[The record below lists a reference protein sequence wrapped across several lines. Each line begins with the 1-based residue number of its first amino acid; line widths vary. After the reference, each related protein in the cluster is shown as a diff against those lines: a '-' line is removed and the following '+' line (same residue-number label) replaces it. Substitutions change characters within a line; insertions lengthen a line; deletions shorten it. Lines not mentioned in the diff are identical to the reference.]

1 MEWSKIDKDWKKQV
15 DKRTIAPSAA
25 AWDKLAKQ
33 LEHRE
38 QKVKTLAYKKWIG
51 VAACLIVGGILGLIF
66 LQIEHIIQKAG
77 PKVGIEEYQVVE
89 IEKPLEEVQ
98 ERREERVVPIQLTKP
113 NQVQRSDV
121 EVQLATSD
129 IQITKPIEYKTERV
143 DSLIIDEIWVRK
155 PQQKVMVDSQDL
167 LKQVEGEIEVE
178 YRETK
183 VNKLIHTAKKAV
195 VDISDSRYEK

>member
-15 DKRTIAPSAA
+15 DDRTIAPSAA

-66 LQIEHIIQKAG
+66 LQTEHIIQEAE
-77 PKVGIEEYQVVE
+77 PKFGIEEHQIVE
-89 IEKPLEEVQ
+89 IEKSLEEEQ
-98 ERREERVVPIQLTKP
+98 LRREERVVPIQLTKP
-113 NQVQRSDV
+113 NQVKRSDV
-121 EVQLATSD
+121 EVQLTTSD